1 MAYKLPSNIEYLG
14 QKPNFTRD
22 SYPTLA
28 SMEEALAL
36 GHIDPGHLSYCQES
50 GVTYKA
56 VLDQSTGTMSW
67 KDILG
72 DIRSEYLG
80 IIEDTEKV
88 AAEAFWDL
96 DSRLK
101 DIKES
106 ITELSADVQTLL
118 DWYNG
123 ESGPSDRPKMGTCV
137 IDGPEQPG
145 LRGSEFTWTI
155 TWTWTHAESSGL
167 TGLTYGDTTLL
178 LSDLGLQDTDTGT
191 WAVTGTGTYP
201 ETITAGWFGTTEF
214 QGATREFV
222 DIPEVRTMAV
232 SGLPGFWDYL
242 DTDPWTTPITMK
254 ASGSGLTIGET
265 ITGGPGN
272 EVVGT
277 VDLTDSWSTTQ
288 DFEITGITTD
298 TYTWRWSGET
308 LTVDPCLAVL
318 MTRDPSSPAAPT
330 MAGLLGQATSGFK
343 SYTGTGVSEI
353 IFPDMTYTGTEEVWI
368 ISGLDI
374 RAWRAWTGD
383 QDSAWD
389 PDRKFVESGQLR
401 YQGKPFYYIKS
412 TSPLAGTYQIKIER

>member
-101 DIKES
+101 DIRES

-137 IDGPEQPG
+137 IDGPGQPG
-145 LRGSEFTWTI
+145 LHGSEFTWTI

-178 LSDLGLQDTDTGT
+178 LSDLGLQNTDTGT

-214 QGATREFV
+214 QGATREFTA
-222 DIPEVRTMAV
+222 IPETREMTVT
-232 SGLPGFWDYL
+232 GLPGLWEYL
-242 DTDPWTTPITMK
+242 DSDPWTTPITME
-254 ASGSGLTIGET
+254 ARGSGLTIGET
-265 ITGGPGN
+265 VTGPGGT
-272 EVVGT
+272 VVGT
-277 VDLTDSWSTTQ
+277 VDTPDSWSVTESF
-288 DFEITGITTD
+288 DITGIVVD
-298 TYTWRWSGET
+298 PYVWRWSGET
-308 LTVDPCLAVL
+308 LTVDPGLTIL
-318 MTRDPSSPAAPT
+318 MTRDPGSADYTNMSE
-330 MAGLLGQATSGFK
+330 LLGQADSGYK
-343 SYTGTGVSEI
+343 SYTGTEI
-353 IFPDMTYTGTEEVWI
+353 GQIVFPELAYTGIDEVWI
-368 ISGLDI
+368 ISRLDI
-374 RAWRAWTGD
+374 RSWRAWTGS
-383 QDSAWD
+383 QDSTWD
-389 PDRKFVESGQLR
+389 PDRSFVGSGLLR

-412 TSPLAGTYQIKIER
+412 TGLVRGTYQIKIER